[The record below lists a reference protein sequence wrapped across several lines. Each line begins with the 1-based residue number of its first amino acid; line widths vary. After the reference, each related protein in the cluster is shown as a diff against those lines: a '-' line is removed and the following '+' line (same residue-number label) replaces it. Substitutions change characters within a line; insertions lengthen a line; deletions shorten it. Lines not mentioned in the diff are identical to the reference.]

1 MAEKHI
7 QNKFLMLQSV
17 LKAEDPLHQQIQHLE
32 KALAELEKELATAE
46 TAINVFS
53 AQLRSQLQPQIRRI
67 QELTAVYKKLKADK
81 KAKRL
86 EQKKK
91 GKNYRE
97 TSGLKQT
104 ATAPSVTVKP
114 TPENQQELK
123 RLYKEAIRH
132 VHPDKF
138 AGEDS
143 DKTGRATEVTMQ
155 LIDVYES
162 GDLEELKG
170 FYEYIIS
177 GNAMS
182 HIPYQPE
189 TIADPAALLVFLRKK
204 QEELFRALQEI
215 KNSELYHVLQTYP
228 EPLTFVHE
236 LRQQFEQKILQ
247 LQKRTRKAKI

>member
-1 MAEKHI
+1 MP
-7 QNKFLMLQSV
+7 QSV
-17 LKAEDPLHQQIQHLE
+17 LKADDPLHQQINFLE
-32 KALAELEKELATAE
+32 NAIAQLEKELAAAE
-46 TAINVFS
+46 NDLNVFS
-53 AQLRSQLQPQIRRI
+53 AQLRTQLQPQIRQI
-67 QELTAVYKKLKADK
+67 QQLTAIYKKLKADK

-97 TSGLKQT
+97 PTALKQ
-104 ATAPSVTVKP
+104 ATAAPSHAAKP
-114 TPENQQELK
+114 APENQQELK

-138 AGEDS
+138 AGEGAG
-143 DKTGRATEVTMQ
+143 KTDRATEVTMQ
-155 LIDVYES
+155 LIDYYES

-182 HIPYQPE
+182 HVPYQPE
-189 TIADPAALLVFLRKK
+189 TVADPATLLVYLQQK
-204 QEELFRALQEI
+204 QEELLRALAEI
-215 KNSELYHVLQTYP
+215 KNSELYHVLQTYA

-247 LQKRTRKAKI
+247 LQKRTRKAKF